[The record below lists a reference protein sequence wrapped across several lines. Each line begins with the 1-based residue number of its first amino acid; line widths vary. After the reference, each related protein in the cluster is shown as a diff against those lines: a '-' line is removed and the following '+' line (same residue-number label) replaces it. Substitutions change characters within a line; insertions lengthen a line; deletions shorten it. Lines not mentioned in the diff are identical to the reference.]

1 MITLRG
7 DYINSVSDTYKN
19 QYALSDDTP
28 VFEDFLNMDGDGYQM
43 NGQALYT
50 KTFDKLTLSF
60 GDYFYYDIS
69 KYRIDNTSGYSRE
82 TNSIL
87 KNYFAGEITGKIGP
101 RFTYVFLWE

>member
-1 MITLRG
+1 MKESESHSFNPTLDLYFWRQFRNRHELMITLRG

-60 GDYFYYDIS
+60 GDYF
-69 KYRIDNTSGYSRE
+69 TM
-82 TNSIL
+82 IL
-87 KNYFAGEITGKIGP
+87 ANIE
-101 RFTYVFLWE
+101 

>member
-50 KTFDKLTLSF
+50 KTFDKWRFHSEIIFTM
-60 GDYFYYDIS
+60 
-69 KYRIDNTSGYSRE
+69 
-82 TNSIL
+82 IL
-87 KNYFAGEITGKIGP
+87 ANIE
-101 RFTYVFLWE
+101 